1 MSTFEEDSH
10 LVRLLLQ
17 WSSLNKYYH
26 LEQMTIFQWAIFSEI
41 QKRASSTH
49 RTGAIMELKNP
60 LSWSLKT
67 WKKNLSNDCVR
78 SLYTGNTT
86 ILCSAKLI

>member
-26 LEQMTIFQWAIFSEI
+26 LEQMTIFQWVIFLKF
-41 QKRASSTH
+41 KRGQVLLT
-49 RTGAIMELKNP
+49 ELEQ
-60 LSWSLKT
+60 LWS
-67 WKKNLSNDCVR
+67 
-78 SLYTGNTT
+78 
-86 ILCSAKLI
+86 